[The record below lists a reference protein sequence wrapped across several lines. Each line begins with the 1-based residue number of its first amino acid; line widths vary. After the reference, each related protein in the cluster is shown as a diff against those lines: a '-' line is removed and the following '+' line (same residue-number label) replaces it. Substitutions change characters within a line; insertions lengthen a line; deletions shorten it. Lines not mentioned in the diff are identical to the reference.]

1 MTAALRASSH
11 QHTTAVTASAVP
23 TTRRGT
29 VAARPAVTSG
39 GAGPDERR
47 EVPVPLRS
55 GVVPADAE
63 RGDEVFGR
71 FGEVQPAV
79 RGVERVVDAEA
90 LAARRDAG
98 DAVHLQLEDA
108 GRRHDA
114 TEAVLLEADR
124 MTLDAAELADHRREA
139 RDRAAGAAGRD
150 RGDRLGLLDTRAGV
164 DDHPDDPAAR
174 RHDLLRL
181 RHHGERDAGEI
192 DRPEVP
198 RVDAIGHREVAEV
211 LSRLAGRVGD
221 DAGTEVATAA
231 GFRVLAADR
240 PRGAHDACLI
250 PLRGRRKTPRRLSA
264 AARVPW
270 PACGRR
276 PPSAAKSTASVVT
289 SFAFSADCMSAR
301 AWLWPAVFDDATP

>member
-63 RGDEVFGR
+63 RGDEVPGR
-71 FGEVQPAV
+71 LGEVEPAV
-79 RGVERVVDAEA
+79 GGVERVVDAEA

-114 TEAVLLEADR
+114 TEAILLEADR
-124 MTLDAAELADHRREA
+124 MTL
-139 RDRAAGAAGRD
+139 AGAAGRD
-150 RGDRLGLLDTRAGV
+150 RGDRLGLLDTRAVV

-181 RHHGERDAGEI
+181 RHQGERDAGEI
-192 DRPEVP
+192 DRPEVA

-211 LSRLAGRVGD
+211 LGRLA
-221 DAGTEVATAA
+221 
-231 GFRVLAADR
+231 
-240 PRGAHDACLI
+240 
-250 PLRGRRKTPRRLSA
+250 
-264 AARVPW
+264 
-270 PACGRR
+270 
-276 PPSAAKSTASVVT
+276 
-289 SFAFSADCMSAR
+289 
-301 AWLWPAVFDDATP
+301 